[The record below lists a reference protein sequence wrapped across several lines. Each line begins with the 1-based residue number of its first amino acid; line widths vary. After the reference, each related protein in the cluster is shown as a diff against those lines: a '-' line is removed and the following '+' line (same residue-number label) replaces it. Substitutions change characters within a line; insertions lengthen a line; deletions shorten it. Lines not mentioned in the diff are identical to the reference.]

1 MQSLAK
7 EALMLDRPELI
18 RQLLEKALEDA
29 GLDGLLRRRNA
40 SITDDTTLEPGA
52 VRTTGPFQA
61 VRIS

>member
-1 MQSLAK
+1 
-7 EALMLDRPELI
+7 MLDRPELI